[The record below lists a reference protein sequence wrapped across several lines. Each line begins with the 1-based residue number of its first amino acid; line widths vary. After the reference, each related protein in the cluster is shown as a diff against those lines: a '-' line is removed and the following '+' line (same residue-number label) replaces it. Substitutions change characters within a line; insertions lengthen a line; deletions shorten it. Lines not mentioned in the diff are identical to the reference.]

1 MVEKIKRLITLYEKI
16 IHGDEKRFGL
26 FDCYDTYYKGIWDD
40 LLTEVETLK
49 EELNQLK
56 TFQVGDQVTYKAH
69 EGAKPEHG
77 TVSTIENLPNG
88 EQKVWV
94 RYTTGGT
101 GALTPANKLT

>member
-16 IHGDEKRFGL
+16 IHGDKNTIGL

-40 LLTEVETLK
+40 LFTEVETLK

-56 TFQVGDQVTYKAH
+56 TFQVGDNVTYKAH
-69 EGAKPEHG
+69 KGAKPEHG
-77 TVSTIENLPNG
+77 TVSTVKNLPNG

-101 GALTPANKLT
+101 GSLTSTDKLT